1 MKQQDY
7 MNYDAQARELVSQMT
22 LDEKLGMIAAKVKLF
37 DILVI
42 PGAVLPF
49 GSWGG
54 YNYRPYRTRAVK
66 RLGVPAVGFCD
77 GPRGIVSGTSTCFPV
92 TMARGATFDKELE
105 ERVGNVIGA
114 EVRANGGNYFGGVC
128 MNLPYHPGWGRSQ
141 EVYGEDSMHMGKMA
155 VALTNGVQ
163 NQNVMACLKHYA
175 FNSMEN
181 QRFHVSVNADK
192 RTEQEIYLRHFRQ
205 AVQEAGAASVMGAYN
220 LYKGDQ
226 CCESKYLL
234 QDVLK
239 DTYGFKGFVI
249 TDFIWGLH
257 DAEKGFH
264 AGLDVEY
271 PFPYRWNKPALKKLL
286 KKGKITEEE
295 LDEKCVNITRTLL
308 AFENREDPQ
317 KYPKKILQSKEH
329 IALSREVADKALTL
343 VKNDNVLPFD
353 KKTKKVA
360 LVGDL
365 ADYENIGDHGSSWI
379 MRANA
384 DTVYQAACE
393 EFGKRNVTLI
403 PTAELQ
409 KNEKAL
415 EKADA
420 IIAVVGLKHNDEG
433 EFVSEATNLGGD
445 RRRGIDLHPEEVEL
459 LQNLKAYK
467 DKTAAVLI
475 GGNTLL
481 LDPWYDSVGAIL
493 LAYYP
498 GMRGGHAVVDALFGK
513 TNPSGKTPFVI
524 PYKEEDLPKIDWNAT
539 EWTYEYYHGYRKLDK
554 ENVEARVPYGYGLS
568 YTTFKLSGAKKVH
581 ECDKCVKFEVTVKNT
596 GKVAGGE
603 VPQLYVSFKNS
614 AVDRP
619 VRSLMDFEKVYLKP
633 GEKKTVT
640 LVVKK
645 KDLAYFDEAKN
656 DFVYEESC
664 GYTAYIGTDEQ
675 SCVNCAIDF

>member
-7 MNYDAQARELVSQMT
+7 MNYDAMARELVAQMT
-22 LDEKLGMIAAKVKLF
+22 LDEKLGMIAAKIKAYDALA
-37 DILVI
+37 LA
-42 PGAVLPF
+42 GAVLPF
-49 GSWGG
+49 TNWGG
-54 YNYRPYRTRAVK
+54 YNYRPYKTRAVK
-66 RLGVPAVGFCD
+66 RLGIPAVAFSD
-77 GPRGIVSGTSTCFPV
+77 GPRGVVSGTSTCFPV

-105 ERVGNVIGA
+105 ERVGKVIGA

-163 NQNVMACLKHYA
+163 SQNVMACLKHYA

-181 QRFHVSVNADK
+181 MRFKVNVTADK

-205 AVQEAGAASVMGAYN
+205 AVQEAGAASAMAAYN
-220 LYKGDQ
+220 LYQGDQ
-226 CCESKYLL
+226 CCESKYLM

-239 DTYGFKGFVI
+239 DQYGFKGFVI
-249 TDFIWGLH
+249 TDFFFGLH
-257 DAEKGFH
+257 DGEKGFH
-264 AGLDVEY
+264 SGLDIEY
-271 PFPYRWNKPALKKLL
+271 PVPYRWNKPALKRML

-295 LDEKCVNITRTLL
+295 LDEKCVNIARTLL
-308 AFENREDPQ
+308 AFENAEDPQ

-329 IALSREVADKALTL
+329 VALAREVADKALTL
-343 VKNDNVLPFD
+343 LKNEAVLPLD
-353 KKTKKVA
+353 KKTKKVVLA
-360 LVGDL
+360 GDL
-365 ADYENIGDHGSSWI
+365 ADYCNIGDHGSSWI

-384 DTVYQAACE
+384 DTIYEAACE
-393 EFGKRNVTLI
+393 TFGKRNVTLV
-403 PTAELQ
+403 PTAELKKYQ
-409 KNEKAL
+409 KDL

-420 IIAVVGLKHNDEG
+420 VIAVVGLKHSDEG
-433 EFVSEATNLGGD
+433 EFVSEATNIGGD
-445 RRRGIDLHPEEVEL
+445 RRRGIGLHEEEVEM
-459 LQNLKAYK
+459 LQGLAAYK
-467 DKTAAVLI
+467 AKTTAVLI

-481 LDPWYDSVGAIL
+481 LDPWYDCVGAIL
-493 LAYYP
+493 QAYYP
-498 GMRGGHAVVDALFGK
+498 GMRGGHAVVDALTGK
-513 TNPSGKTPFVI
+513 TNPSGKSPFVI

-539 EWTYEYYHGYRKLDK
+539 EWHYEYYHGYRKLDK
-554 ENVEARVPYGYGLS
+554 ENVAPRVPYGYGLS

-581 ECDKCVKFEVTVKNT
+581 ECENCVKFEVTVKNT
-596 GKVAGGE
+596 GKVYGGE
-603 VPQLYVSFKNS
+603 VVQVYVGFNGSK
-614 AVDRP
+614 VDRP

-656 DFVYEESC
+656 DFVIEDI

-675 SCVNCAIDF
+675 SCVDTAIKF